1 MKEPQRILHVEDDPD
16 ILQIAQLSLESL
28 GGFTLLQCASGP
40 EALTK
45 AEAFAPDL
53 ILLDFMMPEMNGY
66 MTLKALRQIPSLA
79 EVPAIF
85 MTAKNLAMELDSEI
99 QASVIGSIQKPFDAM
114 GLPDQLLR
122 IWRKSVS
129 E

>member
-1 MKEPQRILHVEDDPD
+1 MNEPQRILHVEDDPD
-16 ILQIAQLSLESL
+16 ILQIAQLSLEAI
-28 GGFTLLQCASGP
+28 GGFTLLQCESGP
-40 EALTK
+40 EALKK

-53 ILLDFMMPEMNGY
+53 ILLDYMMPEMNGY
-66 MTLKALRQIPSLA
+66 MTLKALREIPSLA
-79 EVPAIF
+79 NVPAIF

-114 GLPDQLLR
+114 GLPEQLLR

>member
-1 MKEPQRILHVEDDPD
+1 
-16 ILQIAQLSLESL
+16 
-28 GGFTLLQCASGP
+28 
-40 EALTK
+40 
-45 AEAFAPDL
+45 
-53 ILLDFMMPEMNGY
+53 
-66 MTLKALRQIPSLA
+66 MTLKALREIPSLSK
-79 EVPAIF
+79 VPAIF

-129 E
+129 A